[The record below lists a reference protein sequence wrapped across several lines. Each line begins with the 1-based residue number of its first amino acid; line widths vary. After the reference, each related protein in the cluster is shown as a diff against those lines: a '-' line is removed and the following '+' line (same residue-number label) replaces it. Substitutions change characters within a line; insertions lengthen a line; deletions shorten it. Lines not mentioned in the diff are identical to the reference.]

1 MPDSGKL
8 LHLKLPPL
16 SDTVRVDA
24 GFVVGDEVSAHY
36 DPMIAKLIV
45 RGPDRHSA
53 LQKLR
58 AALESYEI
66 GGPVTNIEF
75 LKRLCVSP
83 AFVAGVLETGY
94 IDKNCDELFKK
105 AAIPLEV
112 YAQTAIGL
120 LIKERIAIGS
130 LVPDGIDPSSLGNAY
145 QARSWSLAELPL
157 DGQTTVRPISVEVL
171 EHSPDRVTVRIG
183 RESFDVILDPAPNP
197 NSFTSYFPSTRL
209 ETTMVRDEDKIT
221 VWQQGQQYRFQLV
234 APTWIEKALGVK
246 DVTNSVRAPMPC
258 KVLQVDV
265 KVGDK
270 VKKDQIIAKVESMKM
285 EMTIRSPSDGVIS
298 KVVHQP
304 GVGSPH
310 PKENCSLLT
319 NVVQDMCKAGTPLV
333 EFEDS

>member
-8 LHLKLPPL
+8 IHLRLPPL

-24 GFVVGDEVSAHY
+24 GFVAGDEVSAHY

-45 RGPDRHSA
+45 RGPDRGSA

-83 AFVAGVLETGY
+83 AFVAGEVETGY
-94 IDKNCDELFKK
+94 IDKYRDELFKK
-105 AAIPLEV
+105 AVIAPEV

-120 LIKERIAIGS
+120 LMQERTAIGS
-130 LVPDGIDPSSLGNAY
+130 LSPDGMVSSSVGNTY
-145 QARSWSLAELPL
+145 QARSWSLAKLAA
-157 DGQTTVRPISVEVL
+157 DGQTTGRPMAVEVR
-171 EHSPDRVTVRIG
+171 EHSLDRVTVRIG
-183 RESFDVILDPAPNP
+183 EESFDVTLDPSPNP
-197 NSFTSYFPSTRL
+197 NSFTSYFPNTRL
-209 ETTMVRDEDKIT
+209 ETAMARDEDKIT
-221 VWQQGQQYRFQLV
+221 IWQQGQQYRFQLV
-234 APTWIEKALGVK
+234 APAWIEKALGVK
-246 DVTNSVRAPMPC
+246 DVTHSVRAPMPC

-265 KVGDK
+265 KVGDA

-304 GVGSPH
+304 GVSSLDSQD
-310 PKENCSLLT
+310 NCSLLT
-319 NVVQDMCKAGTPLV
+319 NI
-333 EFEDS
+333 F